1 MNQSEF
7 GESAFLL
14 YISGPLVSVLSL
26 GMYVPLIRDTS
37 NSKTP
42 AKETPFVS
50 TTLYFAYTLGII
62 LVIACS
68 FQVFNNFIALLLNI
82 KTHHYEKIVLL
93 SSIVGSGIIH
103 LYIYSAILASGK
115 VKHLS
120 LYTTFRLISSNILS
134 IVFVL
139 YCTGISDK
147 VVSRFLGFAVGDI
160 FTALIYS
167 KYILLRISN
176 RAFNP
181 SYFRSLLVPGLSI
194 SLIGLG
200 TLLATTVERA
210 TISRFLGDD
219 VLAVYSLATII
230 TIPVSVL
237 VASIQSVLTPT
248 YHTIGSLTVANR
260 LILRTIGSCFP
271 FVLLLA
277 LGLYVFVLGALSIN
291 IFPRSYAG
299 VAALVIPMSITAGL
313 TGMHS
318 ILSNYFVKV
327 NNTLSLCAVTLTAAL
342 FSCIMFVI
350 LIPIFGIYASIT
362 VNLLTNMIVFCALFK
377 LFYSNRLSRS

>member
-1 MNQSEF
+1 
-7 GESAFLL
+7 
-14 YISGPLVSVLSL
+14 
-26 GMYVPLIRDTS
+26 
-37 NSKTP
+37 
-42 AKETPFVS
+42 
-50 TTLYFAYTLGII
+50 
-62 LVIACS
+62 
-68 FQVFNNFIALLLNI
+68 
-82 KTHHYEKIVLL
+82 
-93 SSIVGSGIIH
+93 
-103 LYIYSAILASGK
+103 
-115 VKHLS
+115 
-120 LYTTFRLISSNILS
+120 
-134 IVFVL
+134 
-139 YCTGISDK
+139 
-147 VVSRFLGFAVGDI
+147 
-160 FTALIYS
+160 
-167 KYILLRISN
+167 LRISN